1 MELNRKLCAT
11 RRKLSQ
17 QAGWT
22 FVVHVRFDNPC
33 KNLLI
38 SIYIFYII
46 VEFNIFFL
54 LFFVCFQ
61 KIYIFALNS
70 RCG

>member
-46 VEFNIFFL
+46 VEFNNFFG
-54 LFFVCFQ
+54 FFVFVF
-61 KIYIFALNS
+61 KKSIYLH
-70 RCG
+70 